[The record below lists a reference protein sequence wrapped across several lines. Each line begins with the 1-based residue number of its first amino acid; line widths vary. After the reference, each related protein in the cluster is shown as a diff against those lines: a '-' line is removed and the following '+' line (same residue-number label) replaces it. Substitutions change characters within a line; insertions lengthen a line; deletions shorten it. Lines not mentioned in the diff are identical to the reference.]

1 MNEDKIVNL
10 ADYKKKKSTSYLFDK
25 NDRLDLFNHE
35 LLSQIGFSTRDF
47 RLYEKALY
55 DDSEFAD
62 ILEDLLELR
71 NDVINKLQEAINY
84 TR

>member
-1 MNEDKIVNL
+1 MCKVINL
-10 ADYKKKKSTSYLFDK
+10 AEYREKKNKNYLIDK

-35 LLSQIGFSTRDF
+35 FLSQIGFSTRDF
-47 RLYEKALY
+47 RLYEKAIY
-55 DDSEFAD
+55 EDPEFAK

-71 NDVINKLQEAINY
+71 NNIIIKLQEAIEY

>member
-1 MNEDKIVNL
+1 MCKVINL
-10 ADYKKKKSTSYLFDK
+10 AEYREKKNKNYLIDK

-35 LLSQIGFSTRDF
+35 FLSQIGFSTRDF

-55 DDSEFAD
+55 DDPGLAE
-62 ILEDLLELR
+62 ILEDLLEIR
-71 NDVINKLQEAINY
+71 NNLIWKLQEAIEY